1 LTKRNIKRYRPIDQ
15 NAQRHPRACVNHC
28 GSYGKIGCSVLIKGL
43 FKTGCGLVTAFV
55 PKCGYQIMQMAIPE
69 VMVLTDIEKN
79 TSTIAFDIKPQAVGI
94 GPNGQE
100 EATQKHCMNS

>member
-1 LTKRNIKRYRPIDQ
+1 LTKKYQ
-15 NAQRHPRACVNHC
+15 NATDLLTKTKGIQGHALIIA
-28 GSYGKIGCSVLIKGL
+28 GSYGKIGAAVLASKGCL
-43 FKTGCGLVTAFV
+43 KTGCGLVTAFV

-94 GPNGQE
+94 GRELGRRKQRKST
-100 EATQKHCMNS
+100 A

>member
-15 NAQRHPRACVNHC
+15 THKGIQGHALIIA
-28 GSYGKIGCSVLIKGL
+28 GSYGKIGAVLASKGCCL
-43 FKTGCGLVTAFV
+43 GNCFV

-94 GPNGQE
+94 VRESGRRKQRKST
-100 EATQKHCMNS
+100 A